1 MRDFFIWEK
10 KVIILVQ
17 SIMILGIDQE
27 DKLLKKNIMK
37 MVHFIYLNLKF

>member
-1 MRDFFIWEK
+1 MRDFLSGKKGNNFIQ
-10 KVIILVQ
+10 L
-17 SIMILGIDQE
+17 IMILEIDQE